1 MVVKSRSA
9 ALADRGGKN
18 SNEIEGRFFPKKS
31 AMSLFWSI
39 RFSGAAR
46 PKYFHFPEK
55 PPARRVVKSLDTPNP
70 SGSLLAPKNIVS

>member
-18 SNEIEGRFFPKKS
+18 SNEIEGRLFPKKS
-31 AMSLFWSI
+31 AMSLFWCI

-55 PPARRVVKSLDTPNP
+55 PPARRVVKSVDTSNP
-70 SGSLLAPKNIVS
+70 TVSPLAPKNIVS